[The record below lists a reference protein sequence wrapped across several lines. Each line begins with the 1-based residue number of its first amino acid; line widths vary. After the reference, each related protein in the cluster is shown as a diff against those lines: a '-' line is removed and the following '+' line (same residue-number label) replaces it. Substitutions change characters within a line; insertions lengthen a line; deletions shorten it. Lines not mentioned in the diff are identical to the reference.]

1 MQRVFAAAAVL
12 SVLATLACST
22 GPLELAN
29 IQIGRSLNQDRSIA
43 TITTTFRRSDTVYV
57 AIQTKAAGRG
67 TIGVRWKF
75 GSQVIDEPTKAVDY
89 SGPASTEFHLQN
101 SGGFPEGDYS
111 VEVFIDGQSVG
122 TRSFVVFDRSK

>member
-12 SVLATLACST
+12 SVLVTVACST
-22 GPLELAN
+22 GPLEMAN
-29 IQIGRSLNQDRSIA
+29 IQLGRSLNQDRSIA

-57 AIQTKAAGRG
+57 SIQTKAAGWG

-75 GSQVIDEPTKAVDY
+75 GSQVIDEPTKQVDY

-122 TRSFVVFDRSK
+122 TRAFVVFDRSK